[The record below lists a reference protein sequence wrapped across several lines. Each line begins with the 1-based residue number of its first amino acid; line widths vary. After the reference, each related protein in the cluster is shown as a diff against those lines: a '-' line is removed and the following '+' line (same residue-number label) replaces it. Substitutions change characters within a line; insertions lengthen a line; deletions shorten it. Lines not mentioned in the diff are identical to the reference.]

1 MLCVRNILIILLFIL
16 TWYYFIFLFFIFDT
30 VHLRYKNYFSLENLS
45 SISKHE
51 ILWKYII
58 NYMRFIYNFNG
69 LKSVRMEKQGICFSK
84 GNKNWNISVTNFPIS
99 INCKRSHRFKSR
111 GRSNTALFSTI
122 ATFYSHEWFTIQF
135 NQPMFVPLESSTLRS
150 IYLYRI
156 LTFYLYSALLP
167 YNILDFTVP
176 FTAQHVQ
183 LNRRLKSLRD
193 VISRI

>member
-1 MLCVRNILIILLFIL
+1 
-16 TWYYFIFLFFIFDT
+16 
-30 VHLRYKNYFSLENLS
+30 
-45 SISKHE
+45 
-51 ILWKYII
+51 
-58 NYMRFIYNFNG
+58 MRFICNFNG

-156 LTFYLYSALLP
+156 LTFYLNIYSALLP